1 MEQWQR
7 DMTSWYPEFQALRH
21 RLHQEPE
28 CPFQEHRT
36 TQLIRELLT
45 DWGAVVED
53 HPGLDTGLTALIHG
67 AHPGPIV
74 ALREDID
81 ALPMSENTGLPFSS
95 CREGICH
102 ACGHDI
108 HTAALLWAAKALCG
122 LRDRLHGSVKLIFQC
137 AEEVG
142 AGAERML
149 ALGALGPDRPEAVV
163 GFHCDPKLPWD
174 MVGLRYGPS
183 NASFDILTWH
193 ITGQGGHGAY
203 PQQCVDPVMVSG
215 YLLTQLQT
223 VISRVNSP
231 THPAVLTIGEIHGG
245 TAPNIIPD
253 QVTMRGTMR
262 AFDPAIRQQL
272 LDTIRRITTDGCR
285 ALGAEGVLVH
295 DVGTPAIHNHPDIAD
310 RVARAVEETFGREHL
325 QVIPEPS
332 LGSDDFACW
341 IDACGGRGVQFLV
354 GSHDPQLPNSSLG
367 LHVAE
372 NIFVD
377 ECLKTAAPVLVRFA
391 LDYLSSP
398 RP

>member
-1 MEQWQR
+1 M
-7 DMTSWYPEFQALRH
+7 
-21 RLHQEPE
+21 
-28 CPFQEHRT
+28 
-36 TQLIRELLT
+36 
-45 DWGAVVED
+45 
-53 HPGLDTGLTALIHG
+53 
-67 AHPGPIV
+67 
-74 ALREDID
+74 
-81 ALPMSENTGLPFSS
+81 
-95 CREGICH
+95 
-102 ACGHDI
+102 
-108 HTAALLWAAKALCG
+108 
-122 LRDRLHGSVKLIFQC
+122 
-137 AEEVG
+137 
-142 AGAERML
+142 
-149 ALGALGPDRPEAVV
+149 V

-174 MVGLRYGPS
+174 TVGLRYGPS

-253 QVTMRGTMR
+253 RVTMRGTMR

-272 LDTIRRITTDGCR
+272 LSAIRRITEEGCR
-285 ALGAEGVLVH
+285 ALGAEGTLIH

-341 IDACGGRGVQFLV
+341 IEACGGRGVQFLV

-391 LDYLSSP
+391 LNYLSDP
-398 RP
+398 RS